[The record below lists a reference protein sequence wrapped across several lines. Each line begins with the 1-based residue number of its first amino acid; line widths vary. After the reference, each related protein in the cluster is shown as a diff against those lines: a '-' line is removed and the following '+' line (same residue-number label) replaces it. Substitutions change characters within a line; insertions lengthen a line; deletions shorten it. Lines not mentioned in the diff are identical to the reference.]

1 MWPGSSYKMDFLSS
15 REDKQLNSN
24 LNTLCVVSSM
34 SVIEARKAHLT
45 PLRRYKQSGKSSRRR

>member
-24 LNTLCVVSSM
+24 LNTLCVASSV
-34 SVIEARKAHLT
+34 SVIGARKGHLM
-45 PLRRYKQSGKSSRRR
+45 PLGRYKESGKSSRRR